1 MTTLKQS
8 KQNTS
13 QNKNIYDQPFYKS
26 LIRRSLNYLSAGYP
40 VHYTGPSGIGKTTLA
55 IHVAKQRNRPVTLLT
70 GNKDLTNDDLIG
82 AYKGYNR
89 KKLNDNFVKTVRK
102 IEENVTEDWVSGHL
116 YEAVKNGH
124 TLIYDEFTRSSP
136 DTNNLFLSVL
146 EEKILPLYGSKSK
159 QSHIRVHPDF
169 RVLFTSNPAE
179 YVGVYDTQDAL
190 MDRMISIP
198 LNQMTQEAEVAVVM
212 ERTGIQQEKAEA
224 IVHFIREVNG
234 MVNEDEVALSL
245 RASIMIADIAKQTGI
260 SIDGNNE
267 EFQNLCLDLTYFS
280 LIASEKDDKK
290 VKEKILEQCKK
301 I

>member
-1 MTTLKQS
+1 VTILKQR

-13 QNKNIYDQPFYKS
+13 PNKNVYDQPFYKS

-40 VHYTGPSGIGKTTLA
+40 VHYTGPPGIGKTTLA
-55 IHVAKQRNRPVTLLT
+55 IHVAKQRNSPVTLLT
-70 GNKDLTNDDLIG
+70 GNKDLTTDDLIG

-116 YEAVKNGH
+116 YEAVKHGH

-169 RVLFTSNPAE
+169 RVLFTSNPSE

-190 MDRMISIP
+190 MDRMITMP
-198 LNQMTQEAEVAVVM
+198 LDHMTLEAEVAVVM

-224 IVHFIREVNG
+224 IVHFIRGVNR
-234 MVNEDEVALSL
+234 MAQQDEVPLSL
-245 RASIMIADIAKQTGI
+245 RASIMIADIAEQTGI

-267 EFQNLCLDLTYFS
+267 EFQNLCLDMTYFS
-280 LIASEKDDKK
+280 FVGSEKDEKK
-290 VKEKILEQCKK
+290 GKETILEQCKK